1 MSVICAKL
9 KTYKT
14 LLKMYVVWFHHPGSV
29 LCKQQDNWSALLN
42 AAKEG
47 HHDIVTLLL
56 EHGAEVD
63 HKDIV
68 RCHTQYLL
76 SCNV

>member
-1 MSVICAKL
+1 
-9 KTYKT
+9 
-14 LLKMYVVWFHHPGSV
+14 MYVVWFHHPGSV

-68 RCHTQYLL
+68 RCHTQSKYLAEDDTIFFVYVL
-76 SCNV
+76 SFVT